1 MVPNDLMVPIV
12 NAPTATA
19 ISNSAIAKQS
29 ERLKAST
36 MDKFKNMVENQL
48 HF

>member
-12 NAPTATA
+12 NAPTDTV
-19 ISNSAIAKQS
+19 ISNFVIAKQS

-36 MDKFKNMVENQL
+36 VSKFKNMVENQV
-48 HF
+48 HI